1 MADITLLFTEQKLGT
16 IRTAGQAF
24 HRLRGMTAESSDW
37 RSAYAEWLALAEEV
51 AVLLIVKAESLVDR
65 PMTAVPFNRG
75 GGEPP
80 HIDARSFRLLCDAQI
95 EARVLADEETDP
107 QRRAD
112 LERLAG
118 QLLALVERLMPSKGA
133 A

>member
-1 MADITLLFTEQKLGT
+1 
-16 IRTAGQAF
+16 
-24 HRLRGMTAESSDW
+24 MT
-37 RSAYAEWLALAEEV
+37 V
-51 AVLLIVKAESLVDR
+51 
-65 PMTAVPFNRG
+65 VPFNRG

-95 EARVLADEETDP
+95 EARVIADEEADP
-107 QRRAD
+107 MRRAD

-118 QLLALVERLMPSKGA
+118 QLLALVERLMPPKGA

>member
-1 MADITLLFTEQKLGT
+1 MT
-16 IRTAGQAF
+16 IATF
-24 HRLRGMTAESSDW
+24 
-37 RSAYAEWLALAEEV
+37 
-51 AVLLIVKAESLVDR
+51 K
-65 PMTAVPFNRG
+65 PKG
-75 GGEPP
+75 GGDEPP

-118 QLLALVERLMPSKGA
+118 MLEQLVERLMPPQGA